1 MDVSGNRE
9 FFFDETEA
17 WLDFLLKH
25 LDRRPPIPIP
35 IDIDIIS
42 VLVLEL
48 QVVVDVCL
56 KVDGV
61 EVKALLLDEGMVN
74 AVTSLLL
81 R

>member
-9 FFFDETEA
+9 FFFDETETET
-17 WLDFLLKH
+17 WLEFLLKH
-25 LDRRPPIPIP
+25 FDRRPFILIA
-35 IDIDIIS
+35 IDI
-42 VLVLEL
+42 LV
-48 QVVVDVCL
+48 VVVDVCL

-74 AVTSLLL
+74 AVTSALLL